1 MAFDYY
7 KKLSA
12 EDRRTYRRS
21 DRIAEVRL
29 PNAQAL
35 RKAVGVIDQSM
46 HGAKRPAVERASAD
60 LCIGITRALGAPPVR
75 VKVLAKRPRQAG
87 GELHG
92 LYTLAED
99 GRALIQIWMRTAAH
113 KRVVAFRTFLRTLL
127 HEVCHHLDF
136 THFGLAESFHT
147 EGFFR
152 RESSL
157 FRQLAPPA
165 KKPARRTDGA
175 STRGESRKPRA
186 SAAARGASG
195 ADTPAPKQLSLF
207 EA

>member
-1 MAFDYY
+1 LAFDYY

-12 EDRRTYRRS
+12 ADRRIYKRS
-21 DRIAEVRL
+21 DHIVEVRL
-29 PNAQAL
+29 PNAERL
-35 RKAVGVIDQSM
+35 RKAVSAIERAM
-46 HGAKRPAVERASAD
+46 LEAKRPAVELAASD
-60 LCIGITRALGAPPVR
+60 LCTGIARALGAPPVR

-92 LYTLAED
+92 LYTLSDD
-99 GRALIQIWMRTAAH
+99 GRALIEIWMRTAAH

-136 THFGLAESFHT
+136 TIFGLAESFHT

-157 FRQLAPPA
+157 FRQLAPA
-165 KKPARRTDGA
+165 RAASRRTAKAAEQRQSPEAG
-175 STRGESRKPRA
+175 KP
-186 SAAARGASG
+186 AAARGA
-195 ADTPAPKQLSLF
+195 PAPKQLSLF
-207 EA
+207 DT